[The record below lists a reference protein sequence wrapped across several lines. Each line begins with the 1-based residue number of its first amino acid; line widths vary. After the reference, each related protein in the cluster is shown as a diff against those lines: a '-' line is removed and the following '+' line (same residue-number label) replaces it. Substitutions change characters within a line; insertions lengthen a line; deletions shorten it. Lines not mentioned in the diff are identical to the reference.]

1 MAPHAL
7 PTYTDS
13 DAPTGVPE
21 FDHDSAA
28 GLPAFGRD
36 FVWGTATAAYQ
47 IEGAATADGRG
58 PSIWD
63 TFSHQ
68 PGRIREGHTGDVA
81 CDHYHR
87 RDEDLALMAGL
98 GLDAY
103 RFSIA
108 WSRVQP
114 DGQSAVNPAG
124 LDFYDQLV
132 DRLLVLGLN
141 PFPTLFHWDLP
152 QALED
157 RGGWLN
163 RDTAYRFADYAALV
177 ADRLG
182 DRVPQW
188 ITLNEPFIHM
198 AFGYALGNHAP
209 GHALNFGAVPA
220 GHHQLLGHGLAAAA
234 LRERGGQVL
243 LTNNC
248 TPVTP
253 ASDAPADLAAAEVYD
268 IVHNRFFLDPVLTGR
283 YPELLAEMLT
293 GQGVLQDG
301 DLETIAAPLDGL
313 GVNYYTPTLIS
324 APADPDE
331 PLPFVQ
337 LPIDGVPHTGFGWPV
352 VPHGIRDLLVGLQQ
366 RYGASLP
373 PIYITENGCSYPD
386 PVDADGQVRDRGRI
400 AFLDG
405 HLRAVH
411 DAITEGVDVRGY
423 FVWSLLDNFE
433 WAEGY
438 TQRFGLVHV
447 DFETLARTPK
457 ASYRWYADQVRAQR
471 TGAR

>member
-1 MAPHAL
+1 MTPQAL
-7 PTYTDS
+7 PPSSNS
-13 DAPTGVPE
+13 DAATAAPA
-21 FDHDSAA
+21 FDHDSHPA
-28 GLPAFGRD
+28 LPGFGTN
-36 FVWGTATAAYQ
+36 FLWGTATAAYQ
-47 IEGAATADGRG
+47 IEGAVEADGRG
-58 PSIWD
+58 RSIWD

-68 PGRIREGHTGDVA
+68 AGRIREGHTGDVA

-87 RDEDLALMAGL
+87 WEEDVALAAGL

-108 WSRVQP
+108 WPRIQP
-114 DGQSAVNPAG
+114 DGLSGVNPKG
-124 LDFYDQLV
+124 LDFYDHLV
-132 DRLLVLGLN
+132 DRLLERGIS

-182 DRVPQW
+182 DRVPRW

-198 AFGYALGNHAP
+198 AFGYALGRHAP
-209 GHALNFGAVPA
+209 GRTLFFDALPA
-220 GHHQLLGHGLAAAA
+220 GHHQLLGHGLAATV

-248 TPVTP
+248 TPVSP
-253 ASDAPADLAAAEVYD
+253 ASDTPPDLAAAAFYD
-268 IVHNRFFLDPVLTGR
+268 TIHNRFFLEPVLTGR
-283 YPELLAEMLT
+283 YPELILEGLT
-293 GQGVLQDG
+293 GHGAIHDG
-301 DLETIAAPLDGL
+301 DLEAIAAPLDGL
-313 GVNYYTPTLIS
+313 GINYYNPTRIS
-324 APADPDE
+324 APQDPTQ
-331 PLPFVQ
+331 PLPFELQ
-337 LPIDGVPHTGFGWPV
+337 PIDGVPHTGFGWPV
-352 VPHGIRDLLVGLQQ
+352 VPHGLRDLLVSLRD
-366 RYGASLP
+366 RYGVGLP
-373 PIYITENGCSYPD
+373 PIYITENGCSHPD
-386 PVDADGQVRDRGRI
+386 PIDAHGQVVDQRRI
-400 AFLDG
+400 AYLDG

-411 DAITEGVDVRGY
+411 DAIAAGVDVRGY

-447 DFETLARTPK
+447 DFETQVRTPK
-457 ASYRWYADQVRAQR
+457 ASYHWYADQVRAQR
-471 TGAR
+471 AGDR